1 MTPALFLDRDG
12 TLVEPRHYP
21 SLPADLILSAGI
33 GPLLRRFQ
41 DAGWDLIVITNQ
53 SGLARGLFTEAALDA
68 MHGYLRQMLRAWD
81 VELTAIQYCPHHP
94 AGTVASLAITCACR
108 KPQPGML
115 LAAAAAHGIDLARSW
130 MIGDILDDVE
140 AGNRAGCRTALVDLG
155 TESPPTSAIG
165 QPDLIEPTTAR
176 ALTQIAMREG
186 LLPAGTLSNESL
198 ANGTRS
204 HRDLSPYQPARW
216 QPVLATTT

>member
-21 SLPADLILSAGI
+21 SLPADLILSEGI

-53 SGLARGLFTEAALDA
+53 SGLARGLFTEATLDA
-68 MHGYLRQMLRAWD
+68 MHGYLRQMLRQWG

-115 LAAAAAHGIDLARSW
+115 LAAATAHGVDLARSW

-155 TESPPTSAIG
+155 TESPPARAIR

-176 ALTQIAMREG
+176 ALTQIAIREG
-186 LLPAGTLSNESL
+186 LLPEELRP
-198 ANGTRS
+198 NGTRA
-204 HRDLSPYQPARW
+204 HRDLTSYQPARW
-216 QPVLATTT
+216 QPALATTT

>member
-21 SLPADLILSAGI
+21 ALPADLILSEGI

-41 DAGWDLIVITNQ
+41 DAGWALIVITNQ
-53 SGLARGLFTEAALDA
+53 SGLARGLFTPDALDA
-68 MHGYLRQMLRAWD
+68 MHVYLRQMLRAWD
-81 VELTAIQYCPHHP
+81 VELTGIQYCPHHP
-94 AGTVASLAITCACR
+94 EGTVDGLAVACACR

-115 LAAAAAHGIDLARSW
+115 LTAAREHGVDLARSW

-140 AGNRAGCRTALVDLG
+140 AGNRAGCHTALVDLG
-155 TESPPTSAIG
+155 TESPPASANR
-165 QPDLIEPTTAR
+165 QPDIVEPTTAR
-176 ALTQIAMREG
+176 ALEQIAIREG
-186 LLPAGTLSNESL
+186 LLP
-198 ANGTRS
+198 

-216 QPVLATTT
+216 QPALATTT